1 MRPPLFALPTT
12 PGAAIS
18 VTRRLYRNGDSEY
31 RINDRRC
38 RLRDVQDLLAA
49 ASIGARTYAVIEQ
62 DRVHA
67 LLNARPRERREIL
80 EEAAGILGFKARRRA
95 AELKLE
101 SSELNL
107 ARLRDLVLEIRR
119 QANALKRQA
128 ARARRYRRTTDEIMR
143 RRRILVHAALDDLRR
158 QAARLAEDR
167 ATLSAE
173 ESGAAAALAR
183 VDATLEGFRAH
194 LEDEGRAAGRSRD
207 DLHAR
212 EREADRL
219 QAAIA
224 TQQERAGEARD
235 AAARQRREAGDL
247 RSRAAAATAA
257 AADGRQASST
267 AEAEAERQSTAV
279 VALEARYTDLL
290 AAADEAARVAEGAQ
304 AELIE
309 ALGRVSEAG
318 HRATRAREAGSRLAA
333 QRRRLMAER
342 EGAEIEDRDLATRVA
357 ESGARQAQAAVAAD
371 ATRAACD
378 GVATRRAEAAGRVEQ
393 ARDRLSA
400 AERDWEAARERR
412 DALASLWRERVTG
425 RAATGIGQALGE
437 DVEVDAAWEGAAG
450 AWLGDLLEARLV
462 DSVEEALRVAASRRS
477 APGGELRLVVRELLG
492 DAGGGGLLGQLRG
505 APERL
510 RLLARAAGDPELA
523 ADLPAAIEG
532 WRRAPGRAHVTPD
545 GEGVTASGV
554 IVTGSGG
561 AADGGLLA
569 CNRRRRE
576 AEIELLAA
584 AEGRPRL
591 EAELAAARAGL
602 EVEEAA
608 LLEVQQAREAADRQ
622 VLEARLGSER
632 DREEKAR
639 VARRLAVLAEE
650 DVALSRE
657 EDETRRDAESSAT
670 LLDAADERR
679 RRAAAA
685 VEEAQALLEGKR
697 RVLEGLASERAD
709 GRAHLAARQAAVV
722 SLREQVARLAEEGR
736 LADEDAA
743 RRDGEAT
750 ERDSRAAESM
760 AAAAAHAIELQS
772 VVAEVMALRQRC
784 AAEELALEEIRVRL
798 GAAETEGR
806 QCRATLDA
814 VRARVAGLQVD
825 QARLEAQSA
834 HLDEQCR
841 RDFGC
846 EPGELA
852 AGLQPGDET
861 ADLDATRAEVERLE
875 QARDRLGAVNLVA
888 LEDLATV
895 EGRYRE
901 LLGQQSDIESS
912 IRSLR
917 ASIQRIDRTSRERF
931 LESFEAIRERFQKT
945 FQDLFQGGRA
955 DLRLLE
961 PDDPL
966 ESGVDIIAQPP
977 GKRTESISLLSGGE
991 KALSALAL
999 LFAIFRYRPS
1009 PFCLLDEVDAPL
1021 DEANVDRFARL
1032 LRDYGRE
1039 TQFIIITHNRRSME
1053 AADALYGVTM
1063 EEPGVTQMVSMT
1075 LS

>member
-1 MRPPLFALPTT
+1 MLSLTRMNLFGFKSFYQKTELTFGMGITAVVGPNGCGKSNISDAISWVLGEQSYKSLRGTRMEDVIFSGTQKRSPLPMAEVTLHLTWRGNGHLPPAGTDSTFQPRPEVMAAVREAEEEAGLASEPEAEATSEPGTERPPLFALPTT

-279 VALEARYTDLL
+279 VALEARYTELL
-290 AAADEAARVAEGAQ
+290 AAADEASRVAEGAQ

-357 ESGARQAQAAVAAD
+357 ESGARQAQAAAAAD
-371 ATRAACD
+371 AARAACD

-492 DAGGGGLLGQLRG
+492 DAGGRRVARSAARRSGAASSAGARGRRPGAGRRSARRHRRLAPGSRSRSRDTRRRRGDRQRRHRDRVWRSRGRRTPGLQPATARG
-505 APERL
+505 RN
-510 RLLARAAGDPELA
+510 RAAGRGGGSP
-523 ADLPAAIEG
+523 PAGGRDGCRARRGSRSRRPPCSRCSRRVKRPTGRCWRRGSGASAIGRKRRAWPGG
-532 WRRAPGRAHVTPD
+532 WRSLP
-545 GEGVTASGV
+545 
-554 IVTGSGG
+554 
-561 AADGGLLA
+561 
-569 CNRRRRE
+569 RR
-576 AEIELLAA
+576 
-584 AEGRPRL
+584 
-591 EAELAAARAGL
+591 
-602 EVEEAA
+602 
-608 LLEVQQAREAADRQ
+608 
-622 VLEARLGSER
+622 
-632 DREEKAR
+632 
-639 VARRLAVLAEE
+639 
-650 DVALSRE
+650 
-657 EDETRRDAESSAT
+657 TW
-670 LLDAADERR
+670 
-679 RRAAAA
+679 
-685 VEEAQALLEGKR
+685 
-697 RVLEGLASERAD
+697 
-709 GRAHLAARQAAVV
+709 H
-722 SLREQVARLAEEGR
+722 
-736 LADEDAA
+736 
-743 RRDGEAT
+743 
-750 ERDSRAAESM
+750 
-760 AAAAAHAIELQS
+760 
-772 VVAEVMALRQRC
+772 
-784 AAEELALEEIRVRL
+784 
-798 GAAETEGR
+798 
-806 QCRATLDA
+806 
-814 VRARVAGLQVD
+814 
-825 QARLEAQSA
+825 
-834 HLDEQCR
+834 
-841 RDFGC
+841 
-846 EPGELA
+846 
-852 AGLQPGDET
+852 
-861 ADLDATRAEVERLE
+861 
-875 QARDRLGAVNLVA
+875 
-888 LEDLATV
+888 
-895 EGRYRE
+895 
-901 LLGQQSDIESS
+901 
-912 IRSLR
+912 
-917 ASIQRIDRTSRERF
+917 
-931 LESFEAIRERFQKT
+931 
-945 FQDLFQGGRA
+945 
-955 DLRLLE
+955 
-961 PDDPL
+961 
-966 ESGVDIIAQPP
+966 
-977 GKRTESISLLSGGE
+977 
-991 KALSALAL
+991 
-999 LFAIFRYRPS
+999 
-1009 PFCLLDEVDAPL
+1009 
-1021 DEANVDRFARL
+1021 
-1032 LRDYGRE
+1032 
-1039 TQFIIITHNRRSME
+1039 
-1053 AADALYGVTM
+1053 
-1063 EEPGVTQMVSMT
+1063 
-1075 LS
+1075 